1 MAPIVGAVAVFVV
14 AALLWYQSQTPE
26 HFTNPPVA
34 GRWFNPA
41 AAEGANVPADLN
53 RAPISIPSGHIP
65 QAQQR
70 PTGIPGPQMAPRE
83 AIAQRKD
90 MYDLDNKIS
99 TWLAAAAQ
107 RESEHPGSLTP
118 EQSQRRI
125 MLQMRLASVRNQLVD
140 DNITD
145 PYKQVAS
152 EIADLRQ
159 ANSGWGRLAPSLDA
173 LHGFAKELPDDSFL
187 TTEQYRQFRE
197 LFDMALNELKGYQ
210 QPDPLQ
216 RVRLQQ
222 LQVFQQELQ
231 RAERISMPPPIRV
244 AAARLFLEQSLRVDQ
259 PLPTLFSMEPNPATL
274 PALSSSPRDVLGQL
288 RDIKWRL
295 TVSYDPA
302 GQELVRTVA
311 ALMQRLQAADVK
323 PAEVE
328 AARSTV
334 AEIQNRLAP
343 SGVVASGTV
352 ASGTVVSG
360 ATLAY
365 DPQNLR
371 RRAQTLCRQVNE
383 AFGPDD
389 ATALGCPVAPID
401 TEAEAES
408 TINIVCDRIRYSV
421 PSVSAQQFNC
431 PTKNV

>member
-1 MAPIVGAVAVFVV
+1 MAPIVGAVAAFIV

-26 HFTNPPVA
+26 NFTNPPVA

-41 AAEGANVPADLN
+41 AAEPTHVPADLN
-53 RAPISIPSGHIP
+53 RAPIAIPSGHIP
-65 QAQQR
+65 QSQQR
-70 PTGIPGPQMAPRE
+70 PIGIPGPQNAPRE

-107 RESEHPGSLTP
+107 READHPGSLTP

-125 MLQMRLASVRNQLVD
+125 MLQMRLASVRNQLVN

-145 PYKQVAS
+145 PYKQVAA

-173 LHGFAKELPDDSFL
+173 LHGFAKELPDDAFL
-187 TTEQYRQFRE
+187 TTEQYRQFRT
-197 LFDMALNELKGYQ
+197 LFDMALNELKGYT

-231 RAERISMPPPIRV
+231 RAERMTMPPPIRV
-244 AAARLFLEQSLRVDQ
+244 AAARLFLEQTLRVDQ

-274 PALSSSPRDVLGQL
+274 PTLAASPRDVLGQL

-334 AEIQNRLAP
+334 AELQNRLSPHAADAVKP
-343 SGVVASGTV
+343 SGPAPLT
-352 ASGTVVSG
+352 
-360 ATLAY
+360 Y

-371 RRAQTLCRQVNE
+371 RRAATLCRQVGE
-383 AFGPDD
+383 AFGPED
-389 ATALGCPVAPID
+389 AAALGCPKAPID
-401 TEAEAES
+401 TEYEAES

-431 PTKNV
+431 PAKNV

>member
-1 MAPIVGAVAVFVV
+1 MAPIVGAVAVFIV

-26 HFTNPPVA
+26 HFINPPVA
-34 GRWFNPA
+34 GRWFNPSA
-41 AAEGANVPADLN
+41 ADPATNNQAPADLN
-53 RAPISIPSGHIP
+53 RAPLVNASGHIP
-65 QAQQR
+65 QSQQR
-70 PTGIPGPQMAPRE
+70 PTGVPGAHTAPRE
-83 AIAQRKD
+83 AMAQRKD

-125 MLQMRLASVRNQLVD
+125 MLQMRLASVRNQLVN
-140 DNITD
+140 DNIMD
-145 PYKQVAS
+145 SYKQVAA

-173 LHGFAKELPDDSFL
+173 LHGFAKELPDDAFL
-187 TTEQYRQFRE
+187 TIDQYRTFRTM
-197 LFDMALNELKGYQ
+197 FDLALNELNGYT

-231 RAERISMPPPIRV
+231 HAERLSMPPPIRV
-244 AAARLFLEQSLRVDQ
+244 AAARLFLEQTLRVDQ

-274 PALSSSPRDVLGQL
+274 PSLAASPRDILGQL

-302 GQELVRTVA
+302 GQELVRTVS
-311 ALMQRLQAADVK
+311 ALMQRLQAKDVN
-323 PAEVE
+323 PSEVE

-334 AEIQNRLAP
+334 AELQNRMSPGGISSTAQH
-343 SGVVASGTV
+343 VV
-352 ASGTVVSG
+352 
-360 ATLAY
+360 AY

-371 RRAQTLCRQVNE
+371 KRAQTLCRQVSE
-383 AFGPDD
+383 ATSPED
-389 ATALGCPVAPID
+389 AKALGCPVAAID

-421 PSVSAQQFNC
+421 PSLTPAQFNC
-431 PTKNV
+431 PVKNV

>member
-1 MAPIVGAVAVFVV
+1 MAPIVGAVAAFIV

-26 HFTNPPVA
+26 YFTNPPVA

-41 AAEGANVPADLN
+41 AADNNHAPADLN
-53 RAPISIPSGHIP
+53 RAPLVNASGHIP
-65 QAQQR
+65 QSQQR
-70 PTGIPGPQMAPRE
+70 PTGVPGAQVAPRE

-125 MLQMRLASVRNQLVD
+125 MLQMRLASIRNQLVN

-145 PYKQVAS
+145 PYKQVAA

-173 LHGFAKELPDDSFL
+173 LHGFAKELPDDAFL
-187 TTEQYRQFRE
+187 TTDQYRQFRT
-197 LFDMALNELKGYQ
+197 LFDMALNELNGYT

-231 RAERISMPPPIRV
+231 RAERLSMPPPIRA

-274 PALSSSPRDVLGQL
+274 PSLAASPRDILGQL

-302 GQELVRTVA
+302 GQELVRTVS
-311 ALMQRLQAADVK
+311 ALMQRLQANDVK

-334 AEIQNRLAP
+334 AELQNRMSPHGMSTAEQP
-343 SGVVASGTV
+343 VA
-352 ASGTVVSG
+352 
-360 ATLAY
+360 Y
-365 DPQNLR
+365 NPQNLR
-371 RRAQTLCRQVNE
+371 KRAQTLCRQVSE
-383 AFGPDD
+383 ATSPED
-389 ATALGCPVAPID
+389 ATALGCPIVPID

-421 PSVSAQQFNC
+421 PSLTPAQFNC

>member
-1 MAPIVGAVAVFVV
+1 MAPIVGAVAVFIV

-41 AAEGANVPADLN
+41 AADAEERVPTDLN
-53 RAPISIPSGHIP
+53 RAPIVNPSGHIP
-65 QAQQR
+65 QSQQR
-70 PTGIPGPQMAPRE
+70 PQGIPGPQTAPRE

-107 RESEHPGSLTP
+107 READHPGSLTP

-125 MLQMRLASVRNQLVD
+125 MLQMRLATVRNQLVN

-145 PYKQVAS
+145 TYKQVAA

-173 LHGFAKELPDDSFL
+173 LHGFAKELPEDAFL
-187 TTEQYRQFRE
+187 TIDQYRQFRI
-197 LFDMALNELKGYQ
+197 LFDMALNELKGYE
-210 QPDPLQ
+210 QPEPLQ

-231 RAERISMPPPIRV
+231 RAERLSMPPPIRV

-274 PALSSSPRDVLGQL
+274 PTLVASPRDILGQL

-295 TVSYDPA
+295 TISYDPA

-311 ALMQRLQAADVK
+311 ALMQRLQADDVN

-334 AEIQNRLAP
+334 AELQNRLAP
-343 SGVVASGTV
+343 SGVSTNEKTIA
-352 ASGTVVSG
+352 
-360 ATLAY
+360 AY

-371 RRAQTLCRQVNE
+371 RRATTLCRQVRE
-383 AFGPDD
+383 AFGPED
-389 ATALGCPVAPID
+389 ASALGCPKAPID

-431 PTKNV
+431 PPKNV

>member
-1 MAPIVGAVAVFVV
+1 MAPIVGAVAVFIV

-26 HFTNPPVA
+26 NFTNPPVA

-41 AAEGANVPADLN
+41 AAEAAHVPADLN
-53 RAPISIPSGHIP
+53 RAPIANPSGHIP
-65 QAQQR
+65 QSQQR
-70 PTGIPGPQMAPRE
+70 PTGIPGPQTAPRE

-125 MLQMRLASVRNQLVD
+125 ILQMRLASIRNQLVND
-140 DNITD
+140 TIMD
-145 PYKQVAS
+145 PYKQVAA

-173 LHGFAKELPDDSFL
+173 LLGFAKELPDDAFL
-187 TTEQYRQFRE
+187 TTEQYRQFRT
-197 LFDMALNELKGYQ
+197 LFDMALNELKGYE

-231 RAERISMPPPIRV
+231 RAERMSMPPPIR
-244 AAARLFLEQSLRVDQ
+244 AASARLFLEQSLRVEQ

-274 PALSSSPRDVLGQL
+274 PALAANPRDVLGQL

-302 GQELVRTVA
+302 GQELARTVA
-311 ALMQRLQAADVK
+311 VLMQRLQADDVK

-328 AARSTV
+328 AARSTA
-334 AEIQNRLAP
+334 AELQNRLSPSAASSTGPAP
-343 SGVVASGTV
+343 LT
-352 ASGTVVSG
+352 
-360 ATLAY
+360 Y

-371 RRAQTLCRQVNE
+371 RRAATLCRQVHE
-383 AFGPDD
+383 AFGPED
-389 ATALGCPVAPID
+389 ARALGCPKAPID
-401 TEAEAES
+401 TEYEAES

-431 PTKNV
+431 PAKNV

>member
-1 MAPIVGAVAVFVV
+1 MAPIIGAVAFFIV
-14 AALLWYQSQTPE
+14 AALLWYQSQEPE
-26 HFTNPPVA
+26 YFTNPPVA

-41 AAEGANVPADLN
+41 TDINRVPADLN

-65 QAQQR
+65 QSQQR

-90 MYDLDNKIS
+90 IYDLDSKIS
-99 TWLAAAAQ
+99 IWLAAAAQ

-125 MLQMRLASVRNQLVD
+125 ILQMRLASIRNQLVN

-145 PYKQVAS
+145 SYRTVAS

-173 LHGFAKELPDDSFL
+173 LHGFAKELPDDAFL
-187 TTEQYRQFRE
+187 TKEQYHQFRT
-197 LFDMALNELKGYQ
+197 LFDMALNELKGYT

-231 RAERISMPPPIRV
+231 RAERLSMPPPIRV
-244 AAARLFLEQSLRVDQ
+244 APARLFLEQSLRVDQ
-259 PLPTLFSMEPNPATL
+259 PLPTLFSMEPNPANL
-274 PALSSSPRDVLGQL
+274 PSLAANPQDVLGQL

-295 TVSYDPA
+295 IVNYDPA
-302 GQELVRTVA
+302 EQELVRTVA
-311 ALMQRLQAADVK
+311 ALLQRLHADDVK

-334 AEIQNRLAP
+334 AEIQNRLSP
-343 SGVVASGTV
+343 SAFTTNAGT
-352 ASGTVVSG
+352 A
-360 ATLAY
+360 AY

-371 RRAQTLCRQVNE
+371 RRAQTLCQQVGK
-383 AFGPDD
+383 AFGPED
-389 ATALGCPVAPID
+389 ATALGCPTGSID

-421 PSVSAQQFNC
+421 PSVSTQQFNC
-431 PTKNV
+431 PTHNV